1 MVGTERKS
9 QGLRDWEV
17 EGGRK
22 EGHQV
27 GPFIV
32 LCPGVSLAGQG
43 SPFFFLS
50 FYLFYFIYLTVL
62 GPCCS
67 MWDLVP
73 LAGIEPRASC
83 VGSVES

>member
-43 SPFFFLS
+43 SPFFFPKFLFIL
-50 FYLFYFIYLTVL
+50 FYLFD
-62 GPCCS
+62 C
-67 MWDLVP
+67 
-73 LAGIEPRASC
+73 AGSLL
-83 VGSVES
+83 